1 MMMLWCS
8 AAGVECAWWW
18 SRKNACCGVSF
29 WQKLRFCSHMI
40 KIFFFLLLFSV
51 MTIIL
56 SSTFNQQSYFL
67 NSPRRSKRVEK
78 QFVNSAAALDSC
90 AIVLW
95 SIFLTSKAPTDRWHH
110 YFIIITFIM
119 LHGWPVLGSLLKSHH
134 NSRRSIDHVAF
145 VDGDRLRGSR
155 SIKNRLIKPFFTRNL
170 SKELK

>member
-1 MMMLWCS
+1 MSNVLDDDRGRMRVVAFRFGRNWDF
-8 AAGVECAWWW
+8 ARTW
-18 SRKNACCGVSF
+18 
-29 WQKLRFCSHMI
+29 LRF
-40 KIFFFLLLFSV
+40 FFFLLLFSV

-95 SIFLTSKAPTDRWHH
+95 SIFFTSKAPTDRWHH

-145 VDGDRLRGSR
+145 VDGDRLGGSR
-155 SIKNRLIKPFFTRNL
+155 SIKNRLIKLFFTRNL